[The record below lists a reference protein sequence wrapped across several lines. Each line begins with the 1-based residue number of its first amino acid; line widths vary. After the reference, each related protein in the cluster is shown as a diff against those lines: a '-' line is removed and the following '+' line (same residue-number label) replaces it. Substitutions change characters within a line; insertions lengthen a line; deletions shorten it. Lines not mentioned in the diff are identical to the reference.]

1 MLCGGIYCA
10 RCVVL
15 LPRHVFKG
23 ADSGADP
30 YGVLKEGEIYFK
42 STKVLKEV
50 GDLNPR
56 LLLGDV
62 LVRILCRIGYSDPPM
77 HILFRFIVTQIAFP
91 QTFRRYAP

>member
-1 MLCGGIYCA
+1 MCQVCCPVAQTY
-10 RCVVL
+10 
-15 LPRHVFKG
+15 FEG

-62 LVRILCRIGYSDPPM
+62 LVRILCRTRYSDPPM
-77 HILFRFIVTQIAFP
+77 HILSDLS
-91 QTFRRYAP
+91 